1 MMEIELY
8 DLLSKE
14 EKIIQS
20 LIASA
25 KLKQTVIIQ
34 NDYEALNKVNV
45 SESTLLSELDNISK
59 NQQKLVSKLF
69 EINSLKE
76 NGKPRV
82 LPILINEYKE
92 LFNPNHLRKIN
103 ELRLAVRDQVK
114 ILTGLNHQ
122 NRFMIEHASS
132 LVKETISLLLK
143 SRKTSLIDRKA

>member
-1 MMEIELY
+1 MMEKELY

-25 KLKQTVIIQ
+25 KLKQNVIIQ
-34 NDYEALNKVNV
+34 NDYDALNNVNAA
-45 SESTLLSELDNISK
+45 EATLLSELDSVSK

-76 NGKPRV
+76 NGKTRV
-82 LPILINEYKE
+82 LPILINDFKE
-92 LFNPNHLRKIN
+92 IFNPNYLQKIN
-103 ELRLAVRDQVK
+103 ELRFTIRDQVK
-114 ILTGLNHQ
+114 MLTNLNHQ
-122 NRFMIEHASS
+122 NRYMIEHASS

-143 SRKTSLIDRKA
+143 SRKTSLIDRKV

>member
-1 MMEIELY
+1 MMEHELF

-25 KLKQTVIIQ
+25 KQKQSVIIQ
-34 NDYEALNKVNV
+34 NDYEALNNVNAG
-45 SESTLLSELDNISK
+45 ESSLLSELDNVSR
-59 NQQKLVSKLF
+59 NQQKLVSRLF
-69 EINSLKE
+69 EINAIKE

-82 LPILINEYKE
+82 LPILINDFKE
-92 LFNPNHLRKIN
+92 IFNPNQLKKIN
-103 ELRLAVRDQVK
+103 ELRLSIRDQVK

-143 SRKTSLIDRKA
+143 SRKTSLIDRKV

>member
-1 MMEIELY
+1 MMEHELF

-25 KLKQTVIIQ
+25 KLKQSVIIQ
-34 NDYEALNKVNV
+34 NDYEALNNVNAG
-45 SESTLLSELDNISK
+45 ESSLLSELDNVSR
-59 NQQKLVSKLF
+59 NQQKLVSRLF
-69 EINSLKE
+69 EINSIKE

-82 LPILINEYKE
+82 LPILINDFKE
-92 LFNPNHLRKIN
+92 IFNPNQLKKIN
-103 ELRLAVRDQVK
+103 ELRLSIRDQVK

-143 SRKTSLIDRKA
+143 SRKTSLIDRKV

>member
-1 MMEIELY
+1 MMEHELF

-25 KLKQTVIIQ
+25 KLKQSVIIR
-34 NDYEALNKVNV
+34 NDYEALNDVNAG
-45 SESTLLSELDNISK
+45 ESSLLSELDNVSR
-59 NQQKLVSKLF
+59 NQQKLVSRLF
-69 EINSLKE
+69 EINSIKE

-82 LPILINEYKE
+82 LPILINDFKE
-92 LFNPNHLRKIN
+92 IFNPNQLKKIN
-103 ELRLAVRDQVK
+103 ELRLSIRDQVK

-143 SRKTSLIDRKA
+143 SRKTSLIDRKV

>member
-1 MMEIELY
+1 MMEKELY

-25 KLKQTVIIQ
+25 KLKQNVIIQ
-34 NDYEALNKVNV
+34 NDYDALNNVNAA
-45 SESTLLSELDNISK
+45 EATLLSELDSVSK

-82 LPILINEYKE
+82 LPILINDFKE
-92 LFNPNHLRKIN
+92 IFNPNYLQKIN
-103 ELRLAVRDQVK
+103 ELRFTIRDQVK
-114 ILTGLNHQ
+114 MLTNLNHQ
-122 NRFMIEHASS
+122 NRYMIEHASS

-143 SRKTSLIDRKA
+143 SRKTSLIDRKV

>member
-1 MMEIELY
+1 MMEHELF

-25 KLKQTVIIQ
+25 KLKQSVIIR
-34 NDYEALNKVNV
+34 NDYEALNNVNTG
-45 SESTLLSELDNISK
+45 ESSLLSELDNVSR
-59 NQQKLVSKLF
+59 NQQKLVSRLF
-69 EINSLKE
+69 EINSIKE

-82 LPILINEYKE
+82 LPILINDFKE
-92 LFNPNHLRKIN
+92 IFNPNQLKKIN
-103 ELRLAVRDQVK
+103 ELRLSIRDQVK

-143 SRKTSLIDRKA
+143 SRKTSLIDRKV

>member
-1 MMEIELY
+1 MMEKELY

-25 KLKQTVIIQ
+25 KLKQNVIIQ
-34 NDYEALNKVNV
+34 NDYDALNNVNAT
-45 SESTLLSELDNISK
+45 EATLLSELDSVSK
-59 NQQKLVSKLF
+59 NQQKLVGKLF

-82 LPILINEYKE
+82 LPILINDFKE
-92 LFNPNHLRKIN
+92 IFNPNYLQKIN
-103 ELRLAVRDQVK
+103 ELRFTIRDQVK
-114 ILTGLNHQ
+114 MLTNLNHQ
-122 NRFMIEHASS
+122 NRYMIEHASS

-143 SRKTSLIDRKA
+143 SRKTSLIDRKV

>member
-1 MMEIELY
+1 MMEHELF

-20 LIASA
+20 LITSA
-25 KLKQTVIIQ
+25 KQKQSVIIQ
-34 NDYEALNKVNV
+34 NDYEALNNVNAG
-45 SESTLLSELDNISK
+45 ESSLLSELDNVSR
-59 NQQKLVSKLF
+59 NQQKLVSRLF
-69 EINSLKE
+69 EINAIKE

-82 LPILINEYKE
+82 LPILINDFKE
-92 LFNPNHLRKIN
+92 IFNPNQLKKIN
-103 ELRLAVRDQVK
+103 ELRLSIRDQVK

-143 SRKTSLIDRKA
+143 SRKTSLIDRKV

>member
-1 MMEIELY
+1 MEKELY

-25 KLKQTVIIQ
+25 KLKQNVIIQ
-34 NDYEALNKVNV
+34 NDYDALNNVNAA
-45 SESTLLSELDNISK
+45 EATLLSELDSVSK

-76 NGKPRV
+76 NGKTRV
-82 LPILINEYKE
+82 LPILINDFKE
-92 LFNPNHLRKIN
+92 IFNPNYLQKIN
-103 ELRLAVRDQVK
+103 ELRFTIRDQVK
-114 ILTGLNHQ
+114 MLTNLNHQ
-122 NRFMIEHASS
+122 NRYMIEHASS

-143 SRKTSLIDRKA
+143 SRKTSLIDRKV

>member
-1 MMEIELY
+1 MMEKELY
-8 DLLSKE
+8 DLLSRE

-25 KLKQTVIIQ
+25 KLKQNVIIQ
-34 NDYEALNKVNV
+34 NDYDALNNVNAA
-45 SESTLLSELDNISK
+45 EATLLSELDSVSK

-82 LPILINEYKE
+82 LPILINDFKE
-92 LFNPNHLRKIN
+92 IFNPNYLQKIN
-103 ELRLAVRDQVK
+103 ELRFTIRDQVK
-114 ILTGLNHQ
+114 MLTNLNHQ
-122 NRFMIEHASS
+122 NRYMIEHASS

-143 SRKTSLIDRKA
+143 SRKTSLIDRKV

>member
-1 MMEIELY
+1 MEKELY
-8 DLLSKE
+8 DLLSRE

-25 KLKQTVIIQ
+25 KLKQNVIIQ
-34 NDYEALNKVNV
+34 NDYDALNNVNAA
-45 SESTLLSELDNISK
+45 EATLLSELDSVSK

-82 LPILINEYKE
+82 LPILINDFKE
-92 LFNPNHLRKIN
+92 IFNPNYLQKIN
-103 ELRLAVRDQVK
+103 ELRFTIRDQVK
-114 ILTGLNHQ
+114 MLTNLNHQ
-122 NRFMIEHASS
+122 NRYMIEHASS

-143 SRKTSLIDRKA
+143 SRKTSLIDRKV

>member
-1 MMEIELY
+1 MMEKELY
-8 DLLSKE
+8 DLLSRE

-25 KLKQTVIIQ
+25 KLKQNVIIQ
-34 NDYEALNKVNV
+34 NDYDALNNVNAT
-45 SESTLLSELDNISK
+45 EATLLSELDSVSK

-82 LPILINEYKE
+82 LPILINDFKE
-92 LFNPNHLRKIN
+92 IFNPNYLQKIN
-103 ELRLAVRDQVK
+103 ELRFTIRDQVK
-114 ILTGLNHQ
+114 MLTNLNHQ
-122 NRFMIEHASS
+122 NRYMIEHASS

-143 SRKTSLIDRKA
+143 SRKTSLIDRKV

>member
-1 MMEIELY
+1 MMEHELF

-25 KLKQTVIIQ
+25 KQKQSVIIQ
-34 NDYEALNKVNV
+34 NDYEALNNVNAG
-45 SESTLLSELDNISK
+45 ESSLLSELDNVSR
-59 NQQKLVSKLF
+59 NQQKLVSRLF
-69 EINSLKE
+69 EINSIKE

-82 LPILINEYKE
+82 LPILINDFKE
-92 LFNPNHLRKIN
+92 IFNPNQLKKIN
-103 ELRLAVRDQVK
+103 ELRLSIRDQVK

-143 SRKTSLIDRKA
+143 SRKTSLIDRKV

>member
-1 MMEIELY
+1 MMEHELF

-25 KLKQTVIIQ
+25 KLKQSVIIQ
-34 NDYEALNKVNV
+34 NDYEALNNVNAG
-45 SESTLLSELDNISK
+45 ESSLLSELDNVSR
-59 NQQKLVSKLF
+59 NQQKLVSRLF
-69 EINSLKE
+69 EINAIKE

-82 LPILINEYKE
+82 LPILINDFKE
-92 LFNPNHLRKIN
+92 IFNPNQLKKIN
-103 ELRLAVRDQVK
+103 ELRLSIRDQVK

-143 SRKTSLIDRKA
+143 SRKTSLIDRKV